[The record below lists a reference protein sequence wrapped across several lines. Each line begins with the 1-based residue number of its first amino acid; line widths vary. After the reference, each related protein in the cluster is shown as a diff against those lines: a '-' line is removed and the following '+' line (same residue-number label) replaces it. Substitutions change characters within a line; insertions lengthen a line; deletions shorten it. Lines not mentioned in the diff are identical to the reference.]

1 MPTQKQL
8 EANRRNATKSTGPRT
23 RAGKA
28 LSSRNALKHGLCA
41 EQVLLPD
48 EDEGEY
54 ERLGEQLID
63 DFSPVGALETTLVQ
77 TLAADLWRI
86 GRIRKIEVGVLAWQL
101 HEIESNRAYERAES
115 YEDFA
120 GPSMDLSMDSTI
132 ITDREKYDEAM
143 AAHSRAKAEQSKEIP
158 TLGRAFLNDAEGP
171 NALSKISRYEAA
183 IWRSIYRTLHELQRL
198 QAARSGAEVSAPAAV
213 DVTVDTGPLLVSN
226 WR

>member
-1 MPTQKQL
+1 MPTRKQL
-8 EANRRNATKSTGPRT
+8 EANRRNAIKSTGPRT

-41 EQVLLPD
+41 EQVLLPN

-101 HEIESNRAYERAES
+101 HEIEPNRAYERAES

-143 AAHSRAKAEQSKEIP
+143 AAHSRAEAEQRKEIP
-158 TLGRAFLNDAEGP
+158 TLGQAFLNDANGP

-198 QAARSGAEVSAPAAV
+198 QAARSGAEVSAPAVVDLNV
-213 DVTVDTGPLLVSN
+213 DVSPPVRV
-226 WR
+226 RRR

>member
-101 HEIESNRAYERAES
+101 NEIESNRAYQRAED
-115 YEDFA
+115 YEDVA
-120 GPSMDLSMDSTI
+120 GSSMDLTIITTI

-143 AAHSRAKAEQSKEIP
+143 SAHSRAEAEQRKEIP
-158 TLGRAFLNDAEGP
+158 TLGQAFLNVANGP

-198 QAARSGAEVSAPAAV
+198 QAARSGAEVSAPAVVDLNV
-213 DVTVDTGPLLVSN
+213 DVSPPVRV
-226 WR
+226 RRR

>member
-143 AAHSRAKAEQSKEIP
+143 SAHSRAEAEQRKEIP
-158 TLGRAFLNDAEGP
+158 TLGQAFLNDANGP

-183 IWRSIYRTLHELQRL
+183 IWRSTYRTLHELQRL
-198 QAARSGAEVSAPAAV
+198 QAARSGAEVSAPAVVDLNV
-213 DVTVDTGPLLVSN
+213 DVSPPVRV
-226 WR
+226 RRR

>member
-198 QAARSGAEVSAPAAV
+198 QAARSGAEVSAPAVV

-226 WR
+226 RR

>member
-1 MPTQKQL
+1 MPTRKQL

-132 ITDREKYDEAM
+132 ITDRERYDEAM
-143 AAHSRAKAEQSKEIP
+143 AAHSRAEAEQRKEIP
-158 TLGRAFLNDAEGP
+158 TLGQAFLNDANGP

-198 QAARSGAEVSAPAAV
+198 QAARSGAEVAAPAVVDLNV
-213 DVTVDTGPLLVSN
+213 DVSPPVRV
-226 WR
+226 RRR

>member
-28 LSSRNALKHGLCA
+28 LSSRNALRHGLCA
-41 EQVLLPD
+41 EQVLLPY

-101 HEIESNRAYERAES
+101 HEIESNRAYQRAED
-115 YEDFA
+115 YEDVA
-120 GPSMDLSMDSTI
+120 GSSMDLTIITTI

-143 AAHSRAKAEQSKEIP
+143 AAHSRAEAEQRKEIP

-198 QAARSGAEVSAPAAV
+198 QAARSGAEVSAPAVVDLNV
-213 DVTVDTGPLLVSN
+213 DVSPPVRV
-226 WR
+226 RRR

>member
-1 MPTQKQL
+1 MPTRKQL
-8 EANRRNATKSTGPRT
+8 EANRRNANKSTGPRT

-143 AAHSRAKAEQSKEIP
+143 SAHTRAKAEQRKEIP
-158 TLGRAFLNDAEGP
+158 TLGQAFLNDADGP

-198 QAARSGAEVSAPAAV
+198 QAARSGAEVFAPAVVDLNV
-213 DVTVDTGPLLVSN
+213 DVSPPVRV
-226 WR
+226 RRR